1 MMHPVDENS
10 LTEKERELIDKRRIT
25 SARNAEKARL
35 KRMEKKQQ
43 IKEIE
48 QYEYEKKREDFNSKL
63 DNFVKPAPK
72 VEKKVREVIE
82 DSDSEEEFVIY
93 RPGNKKKLI
102 DEVNE
107 ELKREI
113 NSMKNEIQTL
123 KKPEPVVQPPP
134 PPVQPQVVTKIIQQ
148 VKPPNAEFTHHL
160 KQKILNF

>member
-1 MMHPVDENS
+1 MHPVDENS
-10 LTEKERELIDKRRIT
+10 LTDKERELIDKRRIT

-35 KRMEKKQQ
+35 KKLEKQQQ

-48 QYEYEKKREDFNSKL
+48 KFEYEKKREDFNSKL

-72 VEKKVREVIE
+72 VERKVREVIE

-93 RPGNKKKLI
+93 RPGNKKKFM
-102 DEVNE
+102 DEANE

-113 NSMKNEIQTL
+113 NNMKNEIQTL
-123 KKPEPVVQPPP
+123 KKPEPVAQPP
-134 PPVQPQVVTKIIQQ
+134 PPVQPPVITKIIQQ

>member
-48 QYEYEKKREDFNSKL
+48 KYEYEKKREDFNSKL

-123 KKPEPVVQPPP
+123 KKPEPVPQ
-134 PPVQPQVVTKIIQQ
+134 PVQPQVITKVIH
-148 VKPPNAEFTHHL
+148 VKPPNADLTHHL
-160 KQKILNF
+160 KQTIMKF